1 MFCLQLTNSKT
12 RSLVIRVA
20 SIFLNLT
27 SFETIE
33 IQRCPVLAWK
43 RSEYREEI
51 T

>member
-12 RSLVIRVA
+12 RSLVIA